1 MKKSIQ
7 QYIEEGYDI
16 DQINGIKY
24 ALEQGGDIEPYLDL
38 QYRGYLARRAL
49 RLPIRARCGGD
60 L

>member
-38 QYRGYLARRAL
+38 QYRG
-49 RLPIRARCGGD
+49 
-60 L
+60 